1 MSRSQSESFVSSV
14 PCSSSWRLG
23 STDSSLVPRLYHCG
37 QCVKDARLAKG
48 AWQFL
53 RESDAPTPAW
63 CITVLG
69 WLQPDVIISGTMGLG
84 ASCVFFQSLHT
95 AVDPFRDV
103 RMAVPWSPVL
113 TTSQHADCLLGG
125 SGKGPQVVSWSASGV
140 SVHLR
145 SSGQCILYE
154 TASLHF
160 YPSGREDR
168 AARRGDAAAGPP
180 PHKGSGALLR
190 RSAHAGSSCAWGAY
204 GGTTADRPLQSQGS
218 TNNGTTVCASPTVQ
232 RGLCGTMVS
241 LPAFVGSLNLRCT
254 RLQGVLRMEQTR
266 DYSKR
271 ERRSS
276 TCDRTYINLYVHK
289 Q

>member
-154 TASLHF
+154 TVSLHF
-160 YPSGREDR
+160 YPSRQRGPCSSSRRCGSRASAPYGRRCSDQCM
-168 AARRGDAAAGPP
+168 AN
-180 PHKGSGALLR
+180 
-190 RSAHAGSSCAWGAY
+190 
-204 GGTTADRPLQSQGS
+204 GGLQSVFCGLKRQGQS
-218 TNNGTTVCASPTVQ
+218 ACQDAGTWCGLAAERLGAGRVRTHRSPQCFQ
-232 RGLCGTMVS
+232 RAEQSNRELRLLAVIQQGGRAPQITYVS
-241 LPAFVGSLNLRCT
+241 AISAC
-254 RLQGVLRMEQTR
+254 Q
-266 DYSKR
+266 
-271 ERRSS
+271 
-276 TCDRTYINLYVHK
+276 
-289 Q
+289 

>member
-63 CITVLG
+63 CITVRG

-168 AARRGDAAAGPP
+168 AARRGDRAAGPP
-180 PHKGSGALLR
+180 PNMVVFAVINAWETVGCRVCFAALNDKASQLVKTPAPGAVLR
-190 RSAHAGSSCAWGAY
+190 
-204 GGTTADRPLQSQGS
+204 P
-218 TNNGTTVCASPTVQ
+218 
-232 RGLCGTMVS
+232 RGLGPGVFAHIAALSAFRGPSS
-241 LPAFVGSLNLRCT
+241 LTGSCGSLRT
-254 RLQGVLRMEQTR
+254 
-266 DYSKR
+266 SSR
-271 ERRSS
+271 EAGRHKSRTSQPSVHVSRSS
-276 TCDRTYINLYVHK
+276 SLKGCWGS
-289 Q
+289 